1 MLASMHVCVNECMHG
16 PMHACTYDCMYCMV
30 LRSACVH
37 VCVYASRYIS
47 NPAYVLVRKTFTSDV
62 LGLLTVRWRSSFRF
76 SALVYMR
83 PIWEFGKMRGTLF
96 WGPYNKDPTI

>member
-1 MLASMHVCVNECMHG
+1 MNACTVLCMRARMIVCLVWFCVARACMYVCMHLG
-16 PMHACTYDCMYCMV
+16 
-30 LRSACVH
+30 
-37 VCVYASRYIS
+37 IS
-47 NPAYVLVRKTFTSDV
+47 NPAYVLVRKTFTLDV